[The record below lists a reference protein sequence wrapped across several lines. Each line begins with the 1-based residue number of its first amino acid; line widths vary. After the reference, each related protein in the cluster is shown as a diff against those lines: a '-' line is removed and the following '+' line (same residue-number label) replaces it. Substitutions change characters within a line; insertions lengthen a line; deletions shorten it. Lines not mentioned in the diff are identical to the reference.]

1 MYFRSGPLKSIL
13 LIFENSPVVH
23 LSEESQNW
31 LLGFQLFGEICV
43 QSWDFRIDFVLFR
56 VWELGEWSER
66 SGNLR
71 NQKIRYFYLDY
82 KKIMNEKYL
91 FLIEKN
97 HFEEN
102 FYFVFRPK
110 NIFSKMKIVIK
121 NFTFFS
127 SKNLIF
133 FEEKK

>member
-1 MYFRSGPLKSIL
+1 MSAEIK
-13 LIFENSPVVH
+13 IFCQVH
-23 LSEESQNW
+23 LSEESLNW
-31 LLGFQLFGEICV
+31 WWICEICV

-56 VWELGEWSER
+56 VWELGECSER

-102 FYFVFRPK
+102 LYFVFRSK
-110 NIFSKMKIVIK
+110 NIFSKMKK
-121 NFTFFS
+121 S
-127 SKNLIF
+127 IF
-133 FEEKK
+133 FMILFLSSSPDRGELI